1 MMLLYA
7 VGGTA
12 VVTVGLL
19 LAGLSMDTSLAFAG
33 LAFGAIT
40 LVVAELRQRELPRK
54 KVVYIGMEDSLFG
67 TNIVDGLR
75 AELSGSFPH
84 TLTILLPSRE
94 KRDLVRWQRECLGL
108 TDVRSADALI
118 ILPCRDDGAI
128 WEGLVA
134 LAQRGVAI
142 IVIDVEPPQ
151 DFFADRHVP
160 VPIFVASD
168 FPAGGRAAG
177 RVIAERLAHRPSAR
191 AFVCMGPDW
200 SKPGSTRTSWLLYEL
215 ARQGCLT
222 RTTVFELTS
231 WDPEKVVPTVVER
244 LRQLRSEQL
253 IVFAGTDWLLSE
265 LSQKVLATDG
275 IRDAVELI
283 GYDGILR
290 NDGRLLAS
298 ATALAIAT
306 IDTRPAAQG
315 RTAGQVVRELY
326 ENRTS
331 ATRFLVEPVAVTAPT
346 WR

>member
-1 MMLLYA
+1 M
-7 VGGTA
+7 
-12 VVTVGLL
+12 
-19 LAGLSMDTSLAFAG
+19 
-33 LAFGAIT
+33 
-40 LVVAELRQRELPRK
+40 
-54 KVVYIGMEDSLFG
+54 
-67 TNIVDGLR
+67 
-75 AELSGSFPH
+75 
-84 TLTILLPSRE
+84 
-94 KRDLVRWQRECLGL
+94 
-108 TDVRSADALI
+108 
-118 ILPCRDDGAI
+118 
-128 WEGLVA
+128 
-134 LAQRGVAI
+134 
-142 IVIDVEPPQ
+142 
-151 DFFADRHVP
+151 
-160 VPIFVASD
+160 
-168 FPAGGRAAG
+168 
-177 RVIAERLAHRPSAR
+177 
-191 AFVCMGPDW
+191 
-200 SKPGSTRTSWLLYEL
+200 
-215 ARQGCLT
+215 
-222 RTTVFELTS
+222 
-231 WDPEKVVPTVVER
+231 ER